1 MMKPRR
7 LRFMLKKELLQTL
20 RDPRMRMV
28 ILVVPVFQALIFGY
42 AVTTDVNHV
51 ETAIVDLASTPETRS
66 VISDFTASGI
76 FVPSVVTGD
85 YETARAELGQGT
97 VQAMLFF
104 DPGGNI
110 QVVTDGSRGISSGVT
125 SGYASAILSSRN
137 ARPVELRS
145 RAWYNP
151 LLESRNFYVPGVI
164 AMMVLVITLILSSM
178 AVVREKEIGTMEQI
192 MVTPI
197 KRWEFIAG
205 KTLPFAAIGMVN
217 VLVVSAV
224 AVLWFNIP
232 LRGSITLLML
242 ASGLYLMNT
251 LGMGLLISTVSS
263 TQQQAML
270 SSFFFIFPATL
281 LSGFAFPIEN
291 MPGVIRALTLLNPV
305 RYMMTVLREIF
316 LKGNGLET
324 LWPPLLGMLLIG
336 TALLTGATLRFRKT
350 I

>member
-1 MMKPRR
+1 MKARR
-7 LRFMLKKELLQTL
+7 LRFMLKKELLQTF

-28 ILVVPVFQALIFGY
+28 ILVVPVFQTLVFGY
-42 AVTTDVNHV
+42 AVTTDVNRV
-51 ETAIVDLASTPETRS
+51 ETAIVDLASTPESRS
-66 VISDFTASGI
+66 VISDFTSSGI
-76 FVPSVVTGD
+76 FLPSVVADD
-85 YETARAELGQGT
+85 YATAWAALDQGE

-104 DPGGNI
+104 DPRGKI

-125 SGYASAILSSRN
+125 AGYASAILSSRN
-137 ARPVELRS
+137 APPVELRS

-164 AMMVLVITLILSSM
+164 AMMVMVITLILSSM

-197 KRWEFIAG
+197 KRWEFIVG

-232 LRGSITLLML
+232 LRGSIPLLML
-242 ASGLYLMNT
+242 ASVLYLMNT

-291 MPGVIRALTLLNPV
+291 MPGAIRALTLLNPV

-324 LWPPLLGMLLIG
+324 LWPQFL
-336 TALLTGATLRFRKT
+336 ALLMLGSALLAGATLRFRKT

>member
-1 MMKPRR
+1 MKLGR

-20 RDPRMRMV
+20 RDPRMRLV

-42 AVTTDVNHV
+42 AVTTDVNRV
-51 ETAIVDLASTPETRS
+51 ETAIVDLAHTPETRS

-85 YETARAELGQGT
+85 YATAWAALDQGA

-110 QVVTDGSRGISSGVT
+110 QAVTDGSRGISSGVT
-125 SGYASAILSSRN
+125 AGYASAILSSRN
-137 ARPVELRS
+137 HPPVELRS

-164 AMMVLVITLILSSM
+164 AMMVLVVTLILSSM

-224 AVLWFNIP
+224 AVLWFSIP
-232 LRGSITLLML
+232 LRGSIPLLML
-242 ASGLYLMNT
+242 ASALYLMNT
-251 LGMGLLISTVSS
+251 LGMGLLISTISS

-291 MPGVIRALTLLNPV
+291 MPGVIRGLTFLNPV

-324 LWPPLLGMLLIG
+324 LWPSFLGMFLIG
-336 TALLTGATLRFRKT
+336 TALLTAATLRFKKT